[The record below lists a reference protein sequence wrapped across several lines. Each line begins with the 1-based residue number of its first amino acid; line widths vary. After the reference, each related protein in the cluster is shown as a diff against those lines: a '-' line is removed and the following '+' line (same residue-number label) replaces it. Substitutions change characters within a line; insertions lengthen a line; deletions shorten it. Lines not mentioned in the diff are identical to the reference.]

1 MPDVRYVC
9 LSDLHFGAQNSLL
22 THIPEGS
29 IIPDPMS
36 ASRSLIAFVDCLE
49 ALIGKNEDQKAKP
62 ELVLNGDILEF
73 ALATDDVALLAFER
87 FVELAL
93 VERDLFGPTIHY
105 IPGNHDHHLWE
116 TARERQYAN
125 YVARRDVGVRI
136 APPWHGTPMFGAEN
150 HEVRAKRRIDADLL
164 DSVIHRFHSL
174 QDSSVEVHYPNFGLR
189 SKQGRAVMFHH
200 GHFIESIYRLMSELR
215 MVLFPASVSGP
226 GTWDIEQEN
235 FAWID
240 FFWSTLGRS
249 GQMGADVGLLYDM
262 LQDRTALQAV
272 ADNVVDAI
280 VATGKPAPVPKFARA
295 WGARKILDTVL
306 ARVTALE
313 RNNPAGDPTATPLS
327 AAGISG
333 LAHYLEGPLLFQLE
347 QENSGT
353 VPGNVAFVFGHTHK
367 PYESGMDCPRL
378 GGQVDVYNSGG
389 WVVDTLDNDTRAGA
403 AAVLIDED
411 LHVVSLR
418 MYNQPRTPGG
428 SGQVAVHAV
437 DDPAGNPLA
446 ERLRAKIDPQVD
458 PWATFSTEVAKALP
472 ERHAC
477 LRTIID
483 RSVAAAKA
491 RPAAKQAGEAGPRL
505 ATP

>member
-29 IIPDPMS
+29 VIADPMT
-36 ASRSLIAFVDCLE
+36 ASPTLIAFVDCLE
-49 ALIGKNEDQKAKP
+49 ALIGTNEDPTTKP

-73 ALATDDVALLAFER
+73 ALATDDVALLAFQR

-93 VERDLFGPTIHY
+93 VERNLFGPTIHY

-125 YVARRDVGVRI
+125 YVARCDVGVKMN
-136 APPWHGTPMFGAEN
+136 PPWHGTPMFGAEN
-150 HEVRAKRRIDADLL
+150 LKDRAKRRIDADLL
-164 DSVIHRFHSL
+164 DSVIRRFDPL
-174 QDSSVEVHYPNFGLR
+174 RESSVEVHYPNFGLR
-189 SKQGRAVMFHH
+189 SEHGRAVIFHH

-215 MVLFPASVSGP
+215 TILFPASISEQGP
-226 GTWDIEQEN
+226 WDIEQEN

-240 FFWSTLGRS
+240 FLWSTLGRS

-262 LQDRTALQAV
+262 LQDRRALQAV

-333 LAHYLEGPLLFQLE
+333 LQHYLEFPLLKQLE
-347 QENSGT
+347 EENPGP
-353 VPGNVAFVFGHTHK
+353 VPGNVIFVFGHTHK
-367 PYESGMDCPRL
+367 PYEGSMYCPRL
-378 GGQVDVYNSGG
+378 GGPVDVYNSGG
-389 WVVDTLDNDTRAGA
+389 WVVDTLENDTRAGA

-411 LHVVSLR
+411 LHAASLR
-418 MYNQPRTPGG
+418 MYNQPPAPGG
-428 SGQVAVHAV
+428 SCQVAVHPV
-437 DDPAGNPLA
+437 EDPTGNPLA
-446 ERLRAKIDPQVD
+446 ERLRSKIDPQAD
-458 PWATFSTEVAKALP
+458 PWATFSTEVAKAIP
-472 ERHAC
+472 QRHAC

-483 RSVAAAKA
+483 RSVVAAKA
-491 RPAAKQAGEAGPRL
+491 RPAAK
-505 ATP
+505 